1 MPSLD
6 VTLVIDRPDAAAEL
20 CAGLRRQGCRV
31 ETVVRDRIPP
41 ANLAAS
47 PSSLVVVNIEPR
59 AAGALAWC
67 RDVRAA
73 RPDSRICALFEEADE
88 TAQVVAL
95 ETGADTVLVR
105 PFSER
110 LLLAHLHA
118 LARGR
123 PRRPGRHDSGA
134 LVVDEGARSAKLAG
148 RALDLTDTEFDLLQL
163 LAGRPGQVVDRET
176 IKREIRGLPFDSR
189 DRSIDLCVVRLR
201 RKLGDDA
208 QSPRYIKSVRGQGY
222 LLIAPTS

>member
-1 MPSLD
+1 MPRLD
-6 VTLVIDRPDAAAEL
+6 VTLVIDRPEAGAGL
-20 CAGLRRQGCRV
+20 CADLRRRGCDV
-31 ETVVRDRIPP
+31 ATVIRDRTSP
-41 ANLAAS
+41 AQLAVS
-47 PSSLVVVNIEPR
+47 PASLVLVNIEPR

-73 RPDSRICALFEEADE
+73 RPDSRICAIFEEADE

-110 LLLAHLHA
+110 LLMAHLQA

-123 PRRPGRHDSGA
+123 SRRADRQGPNG
-134 LVVDEGARSAKLAG
+134 LVVDEGSRSATLAG
-148 RALDLTDTEFDLLQL
+148 KALDLTDTEFDLLLL
-163 LAGRPGQVVDRET
+163 LAGRQGQVVDRET

-208 QSPRYIKSVRGQGY
+208 QSPRFIKSVRGQGY